1 MSSQVATSVE
11 AATRGGATT
20 LPVWRRDR
28 RFFST
33 IALLI
38 ALVVFIGFAPT
49 YYLKSV
55 FGSRELAPLFHL
67 HGFLFSAWIVL
78 LVVQTQLVARGRT
91 GLHRRL
97 GVAGGVLA
105 VAMVGA
111 GLAAAIAAARRG
123 TPPDAIAGLP
133 PPLVFL
139 VIPMTDMFNFAVL
152 VGAGLYYR
160 SRSDIHKR
168 LLLLGTISMLAAPI
182 ARFPVLRDVGPAA
195 FFGGMLLFLVA
206 CVVYDRRTRGSVH
219 RATIWGGL
227 LIALSVPARMALGNT
242 AAWLAFASWVT
253 GEG

>member
-1 MSSQVATSVE
+1 VSAP
-11 AATRGGATT
+11 GITT
-20 LPVWRRDR
+20 VDRRRTERLPVWQREH
-28 RFFST
+28 RFFSG
-33 IALLI
+33 IALVI

-49 YYLKSV
+49 YYLRNI
-55 FGSRELAPLFHL
+55 FGGPELPPLFQL
-67 HGFLFSAWIVL
+67 HGLLFSAWIAL

-91 GLHRRL
+91 RLHRRL
-97 GVAGGVLA
+97 GVAGGALA
-105 VAMVGA
+105 VVMVGA
-111 GLAAAIAAARRG
+111 GIAAAIAAARRG

-160 SRSDIHKR
+160 ARPDFHKR

-206 CVVYDRRTRGSVH
+206 CTIYDRRTRGRIH

-242 AAWLAFASWVT
+242 AAWLAFASWIT
-253 GEG
+253 G